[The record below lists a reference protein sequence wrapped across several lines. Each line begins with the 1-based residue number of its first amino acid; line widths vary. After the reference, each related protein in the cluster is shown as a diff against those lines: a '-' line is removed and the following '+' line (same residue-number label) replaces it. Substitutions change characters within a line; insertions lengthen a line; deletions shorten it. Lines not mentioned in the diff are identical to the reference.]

1 MISQR
6 DIKEE
11 ESKLKEQGLLQPL
24 ASTNDAANN
33 KLQVPKPSLG
43 VKSNSNLSI
52 SAGSSEMGESYY
64 FSGDEESDLDE
75 FVIEKEMFNLE
86 LDAGYNPNDQRCL
99 YVVKKSSLVE
109 DWKIRRKLQIE

>member
-1 MISQR
+1 
-6 DIKEE
+6 
-11 ESKLKEQGLLQPL
+11 
-24 ASTNDAANN
+24 
-33 KLQVPKPSLG
+33 
-43 VKSNSNLSI
+43 
-52 SAGSSEMGESYY
+52 MGESYY